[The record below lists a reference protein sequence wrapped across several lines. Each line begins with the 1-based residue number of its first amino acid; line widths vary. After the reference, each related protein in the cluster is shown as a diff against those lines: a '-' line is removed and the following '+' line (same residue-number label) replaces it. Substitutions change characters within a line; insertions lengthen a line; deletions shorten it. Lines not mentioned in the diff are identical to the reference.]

1 MTSLGHGLGLLGFLS
16 LLATSFAQAAAA
28 PPDIILVT
36 ADALRADHLSING
49 YPRATSP
56 TMDGFARS
64 AWHFTEALSVIPKT
78 GPSFAT
84 LFTGQPPSVH
94 GVGSNRRRIPE
105 ALPVLAERLRT
116 AGYRT
121 AAFVGN
127 PVLDPTK
134 GFARGFDVYRL
145 PSGGDGV
152 TEVNQAFFAWAE
164 EGPWRTPS
172 FAWLHYID
180 PHGPYRPPPHLE
192 ALFLDD
198 HLARSDER
206 APLEYEPID
215 GRDPAKILGAIPK
228 YQQHG
233 REDRVARYV
242 ARYDAEI
249 RHVDTAFAGVLDF
262 LRRRQR
268 HDSSVIVFT
277 ADHGESLGE
286 RRYYFEHGWFAD
298 DAGLRVPLMIKTA
311 GQRDGRVTDAQV
323 SHLDLLPTLLDLAG
337 VTDGGP
343 ATRGT
348 NLLGGIAGRP
358 PLQVENAD
366 AYPEK
371 YRGVRTR
378 TWKYLVRDG
387 DAAEQLYDLARD
399 PQEAHD
405 VAGSQPEALERLRRA
420 FQDGRPAGGPAS
432 PPRPDGGEAGAPP
445 PELIDRLRS
454 LGYAE

>member
-1 MTSLGHGLGLLGFLS
+1 MTSLAHGLGLLGFLT
-16 LLATSFAQAAAA
+16 LLATSFAPAAAA

-56 TMDGFARS
+56 TIDAFARS

-105 ALPVLAERLRT
+105 ALAVLAERLRA

-127 PVLDPTK
+127 PVLDPAK

-145 PSGGDGV
+145 LSGGDGV
-152 TEVNQAFFAWAE
+152 TEVNQAFFTWA

-198 HLARSDER
+198 HLAQSDER
-206 APLEYEPID
+206 APLEYERID
-215 GRDPAKILGAIPK
+215 GRDPSKILGAIPK

-249 RHVDTAFAGVLDF
+249 RHVDTAFASVLDF
-262 LRRRQR
+262 LRRREL

-286 RRYYFEHGWFAD
+286 HRYYFEHGWFAD

-311 GQRDGRVTDAQV
+311 GQRNGRLTDVQV
-323 SHLDLLPTLLDLAG
+323 SHLDLLPTLLDVAG
-337 VTDGGP
+337 VTGGGP
-343 ATRGT
+343 ATPGA
-348 NLLGGIAGRP
+348 NLLGGIAERP
-358 PLQVENAD
+358 PLQIESAD

-378 TWKYLVRDG
+378 TWKYLVRDA
-387 DAAEQLYDLARD
+387 DALEQLYDLERD

-405 VAGSQPEALERLRRA
+405 VAGSHPEPLERLRRA
-420 FQDGRPAGGPAS
+420 FRDGRPASS
-432 PPRPDGGEAGAPP
+432 PRADGGDAGSPP
-445 PELIDRLRS
+445 PELIERLRA